1 MGQEPAEKRI
11 QRSLSQVC
19 SRRLLSGF
27 LCNLA
32 EHVFRQGGPH
42 MTSSAHHPPPPVP
55 CFNMCVSLSDRTG
68 DYQTLEGSW
77 THDRVVY
84 LSIKKTKQGERNSRS
99 RAVHETGKKKKKNP
113 FRNNYNYKT
122 LKIPQ
127 KNLGINKFSKI
138 IRYKINIQKSVTFL
152 AKNNF

>member
-1 MGQEPAEKRI
+1 MTELYIFQLKKQNREKGTQGAEQCMK
-11 QRSLSQVC
+11 L
-19 SRRLLSGF
+19 G
-27 LCNLA
+27 
-32 EHVFRQGGPH
+32 
-42 MTSSAHHPPPPVP
+42 
-55 CFNMCVSLSDRTG
+55 
-68 DYQTLEGSW
+68 
-77 THDRVVY
+77 
-84 LSIKKTKQGERNSRS
+84 
-99 RAVHETGKKKKKNP
+99 KKKKNP